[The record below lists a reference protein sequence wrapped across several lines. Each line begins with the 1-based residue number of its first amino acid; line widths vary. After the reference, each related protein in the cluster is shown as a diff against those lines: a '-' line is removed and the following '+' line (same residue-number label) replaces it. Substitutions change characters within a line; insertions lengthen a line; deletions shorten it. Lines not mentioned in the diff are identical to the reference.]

1 MTVSLSLDV
10 HMDTTYEDAM
20 GKVKAALK
28 DEGFGVLTEV
38 DVRVALKE
46 KIGVD
51 FRPYAIIGAC
61 NPQLAYQALSHA
73 PEIGLMLPCNV
84 TVEQDPDVGITVRI
98 IDPVTMMA
106 SAGLG
111 DDVELGKIAN
121 QAREKLQRV
130 ADVLT
135 SASRDASAAGRVTP

>member
-1 MTVSLSLDV
+1 MTVSLSFDV

-38 DVRVALKE
+38 DVRAALKE

-61 NPQLAYQALSHA
+61 NPRLAYQALSHA

-98 IDPVTMMA
+98 IDPVAMMA

-111 DDVELGKIAN
+111 DDVELGKIAD

-130 ADVLT
+130 ADTLA
-135 SASRDASAAGRVTP
+135 SASRGASAAGRVTP